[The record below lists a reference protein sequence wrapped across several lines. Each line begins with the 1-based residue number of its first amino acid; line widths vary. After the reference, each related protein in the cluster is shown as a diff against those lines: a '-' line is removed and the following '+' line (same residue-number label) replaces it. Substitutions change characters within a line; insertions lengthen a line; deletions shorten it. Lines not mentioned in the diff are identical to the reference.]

1 LAWAL
6 GLTSLVLVAEVV
18 GAIVSGSLA
27 LLADAGHMMAD
38 AAGLAF
44 ALVATTLAN
53 RPPTPTRTFGLKR
66 LEVLAA
72 LTNGLVVVAIAV
84 SVAVEGARRL
94 ANPGEVKAGP
104 VMVIAAIGLAANA
117 VSLLILRAGRQ
128 ASINVRG
135 AYLEVV
141 GDSLGSVAVIVSG
154 AVIAWT
160 GWLRADAVASLV
172 IACLIVPRAVSLL
185 RDVVRVLLESAP
197 QDMDLAQVRAH
208 LQALP
213 GVISVHDLH
222 AWTITSG
229 LSALTAHVVV
239 HPEAFTP
246 QAYHT
251 LLDQMAGCLAG
262 DFDLEHSTFQIEPA
276 GHAETGLHP

>member
-1 LAWAL
+1 
-6 GLTSLVLVAEVV
+6 VAEVV

-27 LLADAGHMMAD
+27 LLADAGHMTAD

-44 ALVATTLAN
+44 ALVATSLAN
-53 RPPTPTRTFGLKR
+53 RPPTATRTFGLKR

-84 SVAVEGARRL
+84 SVAVEGVRRL
-94 ANPGEVKAGP
+94 VHPGEVKAGP

-117 VSLLILRAGRQ
+117 ISLLILRAGRKE
-128 ASINVRG
+128 SINVRG

-141 GDSLGSVAVIVSG
+141 GDSLGSVAVIASG

-172 IACLIVPRAVSLL
+172 IACLIVPRAFALL
-185 RDVVRVLLESAP
+185 RDVVRVLMEATP
-197 QDMDLAQVRAH
+197 QDMDLAEVRAH
-208 LQALP
+208 LEALP

-229 LSALTAHVVV
+229 LAALTAHVVV
-239 HPEAFTP
+239 RPEAFTP
-246 QAYHT
+246 QAYHE

-276 GHAETGLHP
+276 DHTETGLHP